1 MDWVTYDFRLAES
14 LSLYHPKTLMESIDL
29 KKTMKERHLV
39 RKHDLQCISNQ
50 NQDKW
55 IRHSQNRKNGSINAI

>member
-39 RKHDLQCISNQ
+39 RKHDLQCIS
-50 NQDKW
+50 KPE
-55 IRHSQNRKNGSINAI
+55 SG